1 MTDQINRSSDK
12 QIQES
17 IQLKEKVPDRSSQ
30 TAQQGN
36 TDITD
41 QINRLAETGDHA
53 IQRKGTRQML
63 TGSTKKTH
71 RYDRSYQ

>member
-1 MTDQINRSSDK
+1 MTDQINRSSDD

-17 IQLKEKVPDRSSQ
+17 IQFKEKVTDRSSQ

-41 QINRLAETGDHA
+41 QINRLAETGDHTV
-53 IQRKGTRQML
+53 QRKGYRQML
-63 TGSTKKTH
+63 TGSTKKTY
-71 RYDRSYQ
+71 RYDRSDQ